1 MRKWNQMK
9 KRAMAFTLCAIMLFN
24 SNVTVFAEGE
34 ESSVINQESSLVI
47 EESSEVIEESSEIIE
62 EAADIV
68 EESSEVIEE
77 SSEIIEESSEAI
89 EDSSAIIEESSEII
103 EESSEVIEESSVAI
117 EENSEMI
124 ENIQNTSIQANAQAG
139 ADQVEKSTEKKV
151 PDATKEIKKEIV
163 GTVEL
168 TTEIDGITITL
179 SGLTTSFEEGKEY
192 TLSVAKIK
200 NKDDAANETYEVIED
215 EQIIAAVEEAMDQI
229 AEEKEK
235 VVTNY
240 QAFDIK
246 LMADGKEVQP
256 LGPVEVKFSGK
267 EVEESVKDE
276 ETETN
281 VIHVDAATNKV
292 EDMEAEVTEE
302 KDVTIETT
310 HFSIYVFVELAEAEK
325 ATLTVEH
332 WVKTTED
339 GEYEKANDGKIELPN
354 KFVGNLEDLI
364 SVCVSDDFD
373 NEDVVLEKVYIE
385 ENGSFREVNDKEI
398 LTITK
403 DTKIKLE
410 YFVEYEKAIQLN
422 IFSKPGVVK
431 LENTINKDKTAD
443 GLDENDQTN
452 VTLSVGGDES
462 DLGVDIIYIAG
473 SAIAAEE
480 IETDVM
486 INCLM
491 ETFREI
497 INQGT
502 QVNFGIVPFS
512 STSHAVLD
520 LTPLRSEE
528 DLEAL
533 PEKMVKAFE
542 EAVVV
547 YDGVNM
553 ENALVKAKQMFE
565 SSELRDHPER
575 QHLVMISSGHTYFF
589 NGGDNNELVSTVPV
603 NLKGSNA
610 IFYMEKAWMRA
621 RNNST
626 NSYPIPKHI
635 TEAYNKEKPAGI
647 TLWEYYWNYI
657 DLWARNDIAAGDI
670 GRYDATTVAAG
681 NFVAW
686 MNSGMYHPNQ
696 TSYSYS
702 GNGAII
708 TNPSQ
713 EALDK
718 TYLFDMSLGV
728 HGESGP
734 NPLVYADAAHA
745 ISYERAMWE
754 AYNYLQ
760 DNITGQGISF
770 YPVYHPLRANGA
782 CSNDGPIQ
790 YYSWTGKQIGHSFMN
805 MLAGGEA
812 VVYSE
817 TDNKAFFDPIKRSIL
832 YSVSAGSSVE
842 DYIGYDEH
850 KGNFDFIQEIA
861 NTDINEVIK
870 LKYRDVEYTTKKLTT
885 PTQGATSTYTFT
897 APGADE
903 STFTLDYYYGNGT
916 TTERF
921 VWTFGEHIS
930 KFTPVTLTYKLQ
942 LKDKIRSADVLETST
957 FTVDTN
963 INATLYPINSD
974 GNERNPEIFPIPNVE
989 YTVYPDADVGNK
1001 INKDKTA
1008 TPLTPDYKTD
1018 VTLRVGGG
1026 SQSLYSD
1033 IVFVVDKSQ
1042 CEAYA
1047 TAQLKEMFD
1056 KLIEAQKKSGATI
1069 KVAIVVFSYKDNV
1082 PVPLTVLTEENADTL
1097 LDSVK
1102 KDGSG
1107 TNIEAGLLTA
1117 KEILDADKD
1126 VPAGNKHMI
1135 LISDGLTWIYDN
1147 DERVSQTILYETT
1160 KGTHSGTQNYYSTR
1174 ESKELYKIPKGYP
1187 TWNIYW
1193 KQIEKWVLADG
1204 DKYDFYIENYG
1215 SSTDF
1220 NATLGTQLAFDKAL
1234 NYNES
1239 QEHAVNMERAMYD
1252 AWLAYTALEDAGYN
1266 CYANNLNKDPDSIGY
1281 NLMRMLADGKVVDFD
1296 SIQDSILHSVS
1307 KGTVVT
1313 DYIGYSDDEIV
1324 GYDFNFVQDVNT
1336 LSLKVGSTEYA
1347 AKEIASAQGVT
1358 RTYEFTAPGA
1368 SEATF
1373 LLEYYYGNG
1382 TTEEH
1387 FDWTFGEDVS
1397 NIAPVTLT
1405 YQLDLVKKCENPGIY
1420 DADTNQYAIIYP
1432 VDSEGNPGNPEY
1444 FPVPEVEYVVPL
1456 YELPAT
1462 GANGFYL
1469 YTLSGVVLMIG
1480 ATLILRKNKRKEVM

>member
-1 MRKWNQMK
+1 MSKWNQMK
-9 KRAMAFTLCAIMLFN
+9 KRVMASVLCAVITLG
-24 SNVTVFAEGE
+24 STVTAFAEGE
-34 ESSVINQESSLVI
+34 ESSVINQESSVVI
-47 EESSEVIEESSEIIE
+47 EEIIEAVEESSAAIEESSAVIEESSAIVEESSEVIEEPS
-62 EAADIV
+62 AIV

-77 SSEIIEESSEAI
+77 SSVVVEGETEKVETS
-89 EDSSAIIEESSEII
+89 
-103 EESSEVIEESSVAI
+103 
-117 EENSEMI
+117 
-124 ENIQNTSIQANAQAG
+124 QGTSIQENAQAT
-139 ADQVEKSTEKKV
+139 AELVVKDAEKKI
-151 PDATKEIKKEIV
+151 PDATDEVKEEIV
-163 GTVEL
+163 GTIEL
-168 TTEIDGITITL
+168 TAEIEGITITL
-179 SGLTTSFEEGKEY
+179 KGLTTSFEAGKEY
-192 TLSVAKIK
+192 KLSVAKIE
-200 NKDDAANETYEVIED
+200 NEDAANNGNYEVIED
-215 EQIIAAVEEAMDQI
+215 EEIIAAVEEAVDQI

-240 QAFDIK
+240 QAYDIK
-246 LMADGKEVQP
+246 LMVGDEEVQP
-256 LGPVEVKFSGK
+256 IGPVEVKFSGK
-267 EVEESVKDE
+267 EVTESVECE
-276 ETETN
+276 ETETS
-281 VIHVDAATNKV
+281 VIHVNPETNAV
-292 EDMEAEVTEE
+292 EDMEAEVTDE
-302 KDVTIETT
+302 KDVAIETN
-310 HFSIYVFVELAEAEK
+310 HFSIYVFVELEEAEAV
-325 ATLTVEH
+325 TLTVEH
-332 WVKTTED
+332 WVRIEED
-339 GEYEKANDGKIELPN
+339 GEYAQANNGTIELPN
-354 KFVGNLEDLI
+354 QFVGNLEDLI
-364 SVCVSDDFD
+364 AICVSDDFE
-373 NEDVVLEKVYIE
+373 NEDVILEKVYIE
-385 ENGSFREVNDKEI
+385 ENGSFRNVNDKEI

-410 YFVEYEKAIQLN
+410 YFVDYEKAVQLN
-422 IFSKPGVVK
+422 IFSKLGTVK
-431 LENTINKDKTAD
+431 VENTINKDKTAD

-473 SAIAAEE
+473 RAIAEEE
-480 IETDVM
+480 IRTDVM

-491 ETFREI
+491 DTFREI
-497 INQGT
+497 IAQGT

-528 DLEAL
+528 DLEEL

-542 EAVVV
+542 EASVV

-553 ENALVKAKQMFE
+553 ENALVKAKDMFE
-565 SSELRDHPER
+565 NSELKDHPER

-589 NGGDNNELVSTVPV
+589 NSGENNEVVSTVPV
-603 NLKGSNA
+603 RLKYAGKDSEA

-626 NSYPIPKHI
+626 NSYPIPMKI

-657 DLWARNDIAAGDI
+657 DVWAKADIAAGDI
-670 GRYDATTVAAG
+670 GRYDATTVEAG
-681 NFVAW
+681 NFVSW
-686 MNSGMYHPNQ
+686 MNSGMRHPDQ
-696 TSYSYS
+696 SYFSYS

-708 TNPSQ
+708 KNPSQ
-713 EALDK
+713 EALEN
-718 TYLFDMSLGV
+718 TYFFDIGLG
-728 HGESGP
+728 GTEYGP
-734 NPLVYADAAHA
+734 NPLVYAKAAHA
-745 ISYERAMWE
+745 IGNERAMWE

-760 DNITGQGISF
+760 DNITGEGISF
-770 YPVYHPLRANGA
+770 YPVYQPLRPDGS
-782 CSNDGPIQ
+782 CSNDGATQ

-812 VVYSE
+812 VTYSE

-842 DYIGYDEH
+842 DYIGYDEY
-850 KGNFDFIQEIA
+850 KGNFDFIQELV
-861 NTDINEVIK
+861 NTDINEIIK
-870 LKYRDVEYTTKKLTT
+870 LKYGDIEYTTKKLVT
-885 PTQGATSTYTFT
+885 PSQGATSTYTFT

-957 FTVDTN
+957 FEVDTN

-974 GNERNPEIFPIPNVE
+974 GNERNPEVFPIPKVE
-989 YTVYPDADVGNK
+989 YTVYPDANVGNK

-1008 TPLTPDYKTD
+1008 TPLTPDDKTD

-1026 SQSLYSD
+1026 SQSLSSD

-1126 VPAGNKHMI
+1126 VPARNKHMI

-1147 DERVSQTILYETT
+1147 DERVSQTILYEYNN
-1160 KGTHSGTQNYYSTR
+1160 KAASGTTNYDLARKVS
-1174 ESKELYKIPKGYP
+1174 SYKIPAGYP

-1215 SSTDF
+1215 SSKDF

-1266 CYANNLNKDPDSIGY
+1266 CYANNLNKDPNSIGY
-1281 NLMRMLADGKVVDFD
+1281 NLMRMFADGEMVNFD
-1296 SIQDSILHSVS
+1296 TIQDSILHSVS

-1313 DYIGYSDDEIV
+1313 DYIGYSDDELE
-1324 GYDFNFVQDVNT
+1324 GYDFNFVRDEKT
-1336 LSLKVGSTEYA
+1336 LSLKVGSTEYV
-1347 AKEIASAQGVT
+1347 AKEITSEQGVT
-1358 RTYEFTAPGA
+1358 CTYEFTAPGA

-1405 YQLDLVKKCENPGIY
+1405 YQLDLVKKSEIPGTY

-1456 YELPAT
+1456 YELPST
-1462 GANGFYL
+1462 GANGFYQ
-1469 YTLSGVVLMIG
+1469 YTFSGVILMIG
-1480 ATLILRKNKRKEVM
+1480 AALVIHKNKQKEEM